1 MKTVLMPRERQN
13 TVRMRSEIIRDRVTV
28 FQTVSVIDQRGKMVF
43 SMIAEPYTF
52 RMFFAGA
59 GSPESFFWDCAN
71 PARNVTAL
79 TGI

>member
-1 MKTVLMPRERQN
+1 
-13 TVRMRSEIIRDRVTV
+13 
-28 FQTVSVIDQRGKMVF
+28 MVF
-43 SMIAEPYTF
+43 SMIAEPYAF